1 MLALEQATSATRAEA
16 PSTLMS
22 ILDRL
27 LSELTPKGI
36 GKLDNGSLER
46 VTLGTAAQQRHPG
59 SLEELVYAL
68 GQLRKGMLTLTTESG
83 ETASL
88 TVEPGR
94 RLPITSMQASCSSVL
109 LSVVDAWEACRWDA
123 A

>member
-1 MLALEQATSATRAEA
+1 MLAFELPSSVTRAEA
-16 PSTLMS
+16 ASSLTS
-22 ILDRL
+22 ILERL
-27 LSELTPKGI
+27 LSDLTPKGI

-46 VTLGTAAQQRHPG
+46 VTLGTVAQQRHPD
-59 SLEELVYAL
+59 SLAELVDAL
-68 GQLRKGMLTLTTESG
+68 ELHRQSTLTLTTETG

-109 LSVVDAWEACRWDA
+109 LSVVDAWEACSWDTS
-123 A
+123 

>member
-1 MLALEQATSATRAEA
+1 MLAFEQAPSANCAET

-22 ILDRL
+22 ILERL

-36 GKLDNGSLER
+36 GKLVNGSLER
-46 VTLGTAAQQRHPG
+46 VTLGTGWQQRQPV
-59 SLEELVYAL
+59 SLEELVVAL
-68 GQLRKGMLTLTTESG
+68 GQQRKGTLTLTTESG

-94 RLPITSMQASCSSVL
+94 RLPITSMQASCSAVL
-109 LSVVDAWEACRWDA
+109 LSVVDAWEACCWDA
-123 A
+123 R